1 MIFRLPTSLK
11 RCSDGELMQR
21 VSRDDSR
28 AFEELYHRYARRLL
42 HFFRRMLGGDKET
55 AADFLQDTFLRVWS
69 ARRTFRGYDAETWI
83 FTLAYNL
90 IRNEFRHREV
100 HDAYVW
106 QASDEDEAADSL
118 AELRIDAAILVRVGE
133 RKSIQQT
140 TLYYEQ
146 FMAYVSRSNRLFSAP
161 TIRTADLQNEFLWL
175 LDEGHCFRDQLVKF
189 CRLKSAQE
197 SKEHYTLGSIE
208 TFMRMVESGQGITF
222 IPELAIDQLTPTQRE
237 LVRPFAL
244 PIPTR
249 EVVLA
254 TSQEFIRLAVS
265 NLIQKAIIAS
275 VPTKNLTLQ
284 PMQQRL

>member
-90 IRNEFRHREV
+90 CRNEFRHREV

-106 QASDEDEAADSL
+106 QASGEDEAADSL
-118 AELRIDAAILVRVGE
+118 AELRIDAATFDTALSSLLSALPPE
-133 RKSIQQT
+133 P
-140 TLYYEQ
+140 
-146 FMAYVSRSNRLFSAP
+146 RL
-161 TIRTADLQNEFLWL
+161 L
-175 LDEGHCFRDQLVKF
+175 
-189 CRLKSAQE
+189 
-197 SKEHYTLGSIE
+197 
-208 TFMRMVESGQGITF
+208 
-222 IPELAIDQLTPTQRE
+222 
-237 LVRPFAL
+237 FAL
-244 PIPTR
+244 R
-249 EVVLA
+249 YEEDL
-254 TSQEFIRLAVS
+254 
-265 NLIQKAIIAS
+265 
-275 VPTKNLTLQ
+275 PTKQVADILGIPPATVRSRCHRLLSELRKKLCQYENL
-284 PMQQRL
+284 